1 MKTFKD
7 LEFVPIRDGHQG
19 VTSTMF
25 FDNHYGVFVNSWE
38 GSLNAQQGVL
48 ADLYELTI
56 IDKVTNKL
64 VHSIPPLPICW
75 SPNRRRSHRLHVVRT
90 KTMITLSP
98 IDDKSYKV
106 NIDTS
111 NLEPEDATKL
121 LRKRDRFP
129 AEWVKDLENLLP
141 ADQKLQTYDHF
152 NLVLTIR

>member
-1 MKTFKD
+1 
-7 LEFVPIRDGHQG
+7 
-19 VTSTMF
+19 
-25 FDNHYGVFVNSWE
+25 
-38 GSLNAQQGVL
+38 
-48 ADLYELTI
+48 
-56 IDKVTNKL
+56 
-64 VHSIPPLPICW
+64 
-75 SPNRRRSHRLHVVRT
+75 
-90 KTMITLSP
+90 MITLSP

-141 ADQKLQTYDHF
+141 ADQKLETYDHF

>member
-1 MKTFKD
+1 
-7 LEFVPIRDGHQG
+7 
-19 VTSTMF
+19 
-25 FDNHYGVFVNSWE
+25 
-38 GSLNAQQGVL
+38 
-48 ADLYELTI
+48 
-56 IDKVTNKL
+56 
-64 VHSIPPLPICW
+64 
-75 SPNRRRSHRLHVVRT
+75 
-90 KTMITLSP
+90 MITLSP

-141 ADQKLQTYDHF
+141 VDQKLQTYDHF

>member
-1 MKTFKD
+1 
-7 LEFVPIRDGHQG
+7 
-19 VTSTMF
+19 
-25 FDNHYGVFVNSWE
+25 
-38 GSLNAQQGVL
+38 
-48 ADLYELTI
+48 
-56 IDKVTNKL
+56 
-64 VHSIPPLPICW
+64 
-75 SPNRRRSHRLHVVRT
+75 
-90 KTMITLSP
+90 MITLSP

-141 ADQKLQTYDHF
+141 EGQQLETYDHF

>member
-1 MKTFKD
+1 
-7 LEFVPIRDGHQG
+7 
-19 VTSTMF
+19 
-25 FDNHYGVFVNSWE
+25 
-38 GSLNAQQGVL
+38 
-48 ADLYELTI
+48 
-56 IDKVTNKL
+56 
-64 VHSIPPLPICW
+64 
-75 SPNRRRSHRLHVVRT
+75 
-90 KTMITLSP
+90 MITLSP

-141 ADQKLQTYDHF
+141 EGQKLQTYDHF

>member
-1 MKTFKD
+1 
-7 LEFVPIRDGHQG
+7 
-19 VTSTMF
+19 
-25 FDNHYGVFVNSWE
+25 
-38 GSLNAQQGVL
+38 
-48 ADLYELTI
+48 
-56 IDKVTNKL
+56 
-64 VHSIPPLPICW
+64 
-75 SPNRRRSHRLHVVRT
+75 
-90 KTMITLSP
+90 MITLSP

-141 ADQKLQTYDHF
+141 EKQQLQTYDHF

>member
-1 MKTFKD
+1 
-7 LEFVPIRDGHQG
+7 
-19 VTSTMF
+19 
-25 FDNHYGVFVNSWE
+25 
-38 GSLNAQQGVL
+38 
-48 ADLYELTI
+48 
-56 IDKVTNKL
+56 
-64 VHSIPPLPICW
+64 
-75 SPNRRRSHRLHVVRT
+75 
-90 KTMITLSP
+90 MITLTQ

-141 ADQKLQTYDHF
+141 DGEQLETYDHF